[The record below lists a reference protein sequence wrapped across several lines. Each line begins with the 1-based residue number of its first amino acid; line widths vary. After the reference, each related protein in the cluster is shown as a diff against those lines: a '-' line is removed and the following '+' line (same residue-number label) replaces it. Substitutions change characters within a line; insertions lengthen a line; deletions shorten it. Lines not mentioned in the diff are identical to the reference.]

1 MIEGQCIRNSGVARG
16 GKGAHV
22 PRALGLGAPK
32 REDEKK
38 IKHFLEK
45 KT

>member
-1 MIEGQCIRNSGVARG
+1 M
-16 GKGAHV
+16 

-45 KT
+45 KHDEIDVDCEAKLFQLLIRI